1 LHPDNGAAFNNL
13 AVALKELGRLQE
25 ARAAAE
31 KALALGGPWRTA
43 ALDTLATIE
52 LAEKSRKP

>member
-1 LHPDNGAAFNNL
+1 M
-13 AVALKELGRLQE
+13 ELGRLQE

-31 KALALGGPWRTA
+31 KALALGGPWRQA
-43 ALDTLATIE
+43 ALETLASIE